1 MTHSFPTRRSSDL
14 PMKPEA
20 QLGTRFQT
28 KPTQTSPEEAGVVR
42 KSFARCL
49 YNRAP
54 ARVDKLLENSDPEGI
69 EYYAAG
75 TTPER
80 FRSDVSIDYCL
91 HLESAVSEARQLIMS
106 NNAFPSM
113 ILEEEIGRASVR
125 ERVVQNVRNSV
136 GDG

>member
-80 FRSDVSIDYCL
+80 FRSDVSIDYCRSEEHTSEL
-91 HLESAVSEARQLIMS
+91 QSLMRSSYAVFCLK
-106 NNAFPSM
+106 
-113 ILEEEIGRASVR
+113 
-125 ERVVQNVRNSV
+125 
-136 GDG
+136 